1 MRRAIGCSVLVVL
14 VLLVLLL
21 ASPIPSEARGHVFFN
36 FDVPLGVGPGY
47 WGPSPWW
54 GSPYYYPY
62 PAPPVVV
69 QPPPVYEQPAPA
81 PQAPAYWYYCQNP
94 QGYYPY
100 VQQCPN
106 GWMQVVP
113 PATPPR

>member
-1 MRRAIGCSVLVVL
+1 MRRAIGCSVLMVL

-21 ASPIPSEARGHVFFN
+21 ASSIPSEARGHVFFD
-36 FDVPLGVGPGY
+36 FGIPLGVGPGY